1 MPDAPRNWLQAKYL
15 PIRNRTRTTAVTS
28 CTCPPARL
36 KSPLAVLPHSLTRT
50 LAPSTSSELEARLVS
65 SVGRSPSSSS
75 AFPLPSLSARPSVF
89 ISCFQCKHSIDARH
103 RHRRPRPRS
112 FSAIT
117 QPLSQCVAA
126 VRCRR
131 KTPRAAGRPRPLLTP
146 LALPVSLPSFLPCL
160 APSCRRCRR
169 RILTF
174 ISSEFPPNWECK
186 MHRALFRGFPRSSFP
201 SCYALQSTKLYSL
214 SISRQLFRMG
224 TAD

>member
-1 MPDAPRNWLQAKYL
+1 MSAPRNWLQAKYL
-15 PIRNRTRTTAVTS
+15 PILNRAYHRRAVTS
-28 CTCPPARL
+28 CPPGSKVRSSSSRLPSLAR
-36 KSPLAVLPHSLTRT
+36 SSS
-50 LAPSTSSELEARLVS
+50 STSSELEARLVS
-65 SVGRSPSSSS
+65 SVGLPPPPLLLLPSPSE
-75 AFPLPSLSARPSVF
+75 SLRPSVF